1 MVKTNQMVSISLMI
15 QFILWM
21 FAKHK
26 WVHYVW
32 LLCIVS
38 SPCLPENTFSHNFS
52 IILLSFF
59 RFSPF
64 ILTFLLAPK
73 GKYERKGKDDCCFNL
88 STCLFCVLRVSHSAI
103 VVFRKEEFPIAMGF
117 LFTTSVR
124 LPASVFPSDFWVLP
138 RMNGTS
144 VCLPSPFY
152 GVLGALPPT
161 AGGKNSHFL
170 TSHSLWFFLG
180 PFFQCLFDV
189 AFTYGFRSKKYKSS
203 SLK

>member
-15 QFILWM
+15 QFVLWM

-64 ILTFLLAPK
+64 IFTFLLAPK
-73 GKYERKGKDDCCFNL
+73 GNYERKGKDDCCFNL

-138 RMNGTS
+138 RMNGMS
-144 VCLPSPFY
+144 VCLPYTFY
-152 GVLGALPPT
+152 GGLPDAKT
-161 AGGKNSHFL
+161 TLSR
-170 TSHSLWFFLG
+170 TSFSRLWFSFGPYFL
-180 PFFQCLFDV
+180 
-189 AFTYGFRSKKYKSS
+189 S
-203 SLK
+203 SLCRFHLWISLQKIQK